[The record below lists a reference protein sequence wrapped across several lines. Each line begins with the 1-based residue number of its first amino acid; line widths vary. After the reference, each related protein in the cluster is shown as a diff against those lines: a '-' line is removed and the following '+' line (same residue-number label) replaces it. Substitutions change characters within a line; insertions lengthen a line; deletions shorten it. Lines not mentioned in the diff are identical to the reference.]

1 MRFFLCSDDAIHQP
15 SGWLW
20 LSLVL
25 VVGLLSVPS
34 YPAPVINGICSYGSN
49 QNKISA
55 RFENDHVIQAV
66 SPDWPDDS
74 FAIRILPRILKSSF
88 HFPDSHPNDSRCSP
102 SWIGLA
108 YSADQLWI
116 PWLTRGLPGP
126 RFRNLFAQY
135 LLNLLLFQSMD
146 IQEPQVG
153 NRSVFR
159 LINFQLTQVKKVA
172 SQGLAIF
179 TVGGRITERQGRKIT
194 LRIRE
199 L

>member
-1 MRFFLCSDDAIHQP
+1 
-15 SGWLW
+15 
-20 LSLVL
+20 
-25 VVGLLSVPS
+25 
-34 YPAPVINGICSYGSN
+34 
-49 QNKISA
+49 
-55 RFENDHVIQAV
+55 
-66 SPDWPDDS
+66 
-74 FAIRILPRILKSSF
+74 
-88 HFPDSHPNDSRCSP
+88 
-102 SWIGLA
+102 
-108 YSADQLWI
+108 
-116 PWLTRGLPGP
+116 
-126 RFRNLFAQY
+126 
-135 LLNLLLFQSMD
+135 MD